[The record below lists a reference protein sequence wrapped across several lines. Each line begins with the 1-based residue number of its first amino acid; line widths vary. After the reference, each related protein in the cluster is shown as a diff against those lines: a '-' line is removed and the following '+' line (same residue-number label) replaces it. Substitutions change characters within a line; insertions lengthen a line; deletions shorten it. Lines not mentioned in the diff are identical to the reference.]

1 MKLTKGKLTKLY
13 SKKKQTMKKF
23 KMKDQAIHKK
33 AIGKTFR
40 KKRALDL
47 NHKTLKSIPTL
58 FLKKKKNKRGGQP
71 ETEEAQ
77 SQLQAPEEVQAP
89 ETEEVQT
96 QVKAPETEVTGSQ
109 ETGSQ
114 ETGSLETAPLETAP
128 LETAPLETATLET
141 APLEPPQNEVEIT
154 NTDSAAAQPEDIT
167 LEGQDGINTDVTI
180 DTPLT
185 SEDTEH
191 LVGSEPSTESTLE
204 EQSVVSS
211 ETPENTGEVKIEEP
225 NTIDG
230 DTTTDVKV
238 TESSV
243 PKTLE
248 TTDEN
253 VSVDTSP
260 SDTSIEA
267 QPVDETINVE
277 AAPMQDLQGDDITN
291 ITKLFD
297 EFLNKKINDAVQKA
311 LGTTSQGLQNPSE
324 SVLDNVKIVASNS

>member
-23 KMKDQAIHKK
+23 KMKSTAIHKK
-33 AIGKTFR
+33 SSGKTFR

-71 ETEEAQ
+71 TETTEQDPKAIVQ
-77 SQLQAPEEVQAP
+77 DPEEIVQDP
-89 ETEEVQT
+89 EE
-96 QVKAPETEVTGSQ
+96 TGSQ

-114 ETGSLETAPLETAP
+114 ETGSQETGPLETGSQ
-128 LETAPLETATLET
+128 ETGS
-141 APLEPPQNEVEIT
+141 LEPPQNEVDINT
-154 NTDSAAAQPEDIT
+154 TDSDAAQPEDIT
-167 LEGQDGINTDVTI
+167 LKSQDGIDTDVTI
-180 DTPLT
+180 DPPLT
-185 SEDTEH
+185 NEDTEH
-191 LVGSEPSTESTLE
+191 LVGSEPSTESTTESTLE
-204 EQSVVSS
+204 EQSAVPSDNDVSES
-211 ETPENTGEVKIEEP
+211 SVTPENTGEVKIEEP
-225 NTIDG
+225 G
-230 DTTTDVKV
+230 STTDVEVK
-238 TESSV
+238 ESDA

-253 VSVDTSP
+253 VSVDTNP
-260 SDTSIEA
+260 SDTSVEA

-277 AAPMQDLQGDDITN
+277 AEPIQDLQGDDITN

-311 LGTTSQGLQNPSE
+311 LGTTSQGLQNPSDA
-324 SVLDNVKIVASNS
+324 VLDNVKIVANSS

>member
-23 KMKDQAIHKK
+23 KMKSTAIHKK
-33 AIGKTFR
+33 SSGKTFR

-71 ETEEAQ
+71 TETTETKEQDPEA
-77 SQLQAPEEVQAP
+77 EAP
-89 ETEEVQT
+89 ETEET
-96 QVKAPETEVTGSQ
+96 APL

-114 ETGSLETAPLETAP
+114 ETAPLETGS
-128 LETAPLETATLET
+128 
-141 APLEPPQNEVEIT
+141 LEPPQNEVDINT
-154 NTDSAAAQPEDIT
+154 TDSDAAQPEDIT
-167 LEGQDGINTDVTI
+167 LKSQDGIDTDVTI
-180 DTPLT
+180 DPPLT
-185 SEDTEH
+185 NEDTEH
-191 LVGSEPSTESTLE
+191 LVGSEPSTESTTESTLE
-204 EQSVVSS
+204 EQSAVPYDNDVSES
-211 ETPENTGEVKIEEP
+211 SVTPENTGEVKIEEP
-225 NTIDG
+225 G
-230 DTTTDVKV
+230 STTDVEVK
-238 TESSV
+238 ESDA

-253 VSVDTSP
+253 VSVDTNP
-260 SDTSIEA
+260 SDTSVEA

-277 AAPMQDLQGDDITN
+277 AEPMQDLQGDDITN

-311 LGTTSQGLQNPSE
+311 LGTTNQGLQNPSE
-324 SVLDNVKIVASNS
+324 AVLDNVKIVASNS

>member
-23 KMKDQAIHKK
+23 KMKSTAIHKK
-33 AIGKTFR
+33 SSGKTFR

-71 ETEEAQ
+71 TET
-77 SQLQAPEEVQAP
+77 
-89 ETEEVQT
+89 TEQDP
-96 QVKAPETEVTGSQ
+96 KAE

-114 ETGSLETAPLETAP
+114 ETAP

-141 APLEPPQNEVEIT
+141 GSQETGPLETATLETGSQETGSLEPPQNEVDINT
-154 NTDSAAAQPEDIT
+154 TDSDAAQPEDIT
-167 LEGQDGINTDVTI
+167 LKSQDGIDTDVTI
-180 DTPLT
+180 DPPLT
-185 SEDTEH
+185 NEDTEH
-191 LVGSEPSTESTLE
+191 LVGSEPSTESTTESTLE
-204 EQSVVSS
+204 EQSAVPSDNDVSES
-211 ETPENTGEVKIEEP
+211 SVTPENTGEVKIEEP
-225 NTIDG
+225 DS
-230 DTTTDVKV
+230 TTDVEVK
-238 TESSV
+238 ESDA

-253 VSVDTSP
+253 VSVDTNP
-260 SDTSIEA
+260 SDTSVEA

-277 AAPMQDLQGDDITN
+277 AEPIQDLQGDDITN

-311 LGTTSQGLQNPSE
+311 LGTTSQGLQNPSDA
-324 SVLDNVKIVASNS
+324 VLDNVKIVANSS

>member
-77 SQLQAPEEVQAP
+77 VPETEEAQSQVKAP
-89 ETEEVQT
+89 ETEEVKAPET
-96 QVKAPETEVTGSQ
+96 VEVKTPETEEVQAPETEVTGSQ

-114 ETGSLETAPLETAP
+114 ETALLEPQRTDSLEAQ
-128 LETAPLETATLET
+128 
-141 APLEPPQNEVEIT
+141 EPPQNEVGMNT
-154 NTDSAAAQPEDIT
+154 TDSAAAQPEDIK
-167 LEGQDGINTDVTI
+167 LESQDGIDTDVTI
-180 DTPLT
+180 ETPLT
-185 SEDTEH
+185 NNDTEH

-277 AAPMQDLQGDDITN
+277 AAPIQDLQGDDITN

-297 EFLNKKINDAVQKA
+297 DFLNKKINDAVQKA
-311 LGTTSQGLQNPSE
+311 LGTTSQALQNPSE
-324 SVLDNVKIVASNS
+324 TVLDNVKLLANSS

>member
-58 FLKKKKNKRGGQP
+58 FLRKKKNKRGGQP

-114 ETGSLETAPLETAP
+114 ETGSLETAP

-277 AAPMQDLQGDDITN
+277 AVPIQDLQGDDITN

-297 EFLNKKINDAVQKA
+297 DFLNKKINDAVQKA
-311 LGTTSQGLQNPSE
+311 LGTTSQALQNPSE
-324 SVLDNVKIVASNS
+324 TVLDNVKLLANSS

>member
-58 FLKKKKNKRGGQP
+58 FLRKKKNKRGGQP

-77 SQLQAPEEVQAP
+77 VQAP
-89 ETEEVQT
+89 ETEEA
-96 QVKAPETEVTGSQ
+96 QVPETEEVQAPVQDSETE

-114 ETGSLETAPLETAP
+114 ETGSLETAP

-154 NTDSAAAQPEDIT
+154 NTDSAAAHPEDIT

-185 SEDTEH
+185 NEDTEH

-204 EQSVVSS
+204 EQSAVPSDNNVSES
-211 ETPENTGEVKIEEP
+211 SVTPENTGEVKIEEP
-225 NTIDG
+225 TP
-230 DTTTDVKV
+230 TVSTTDVEVK
-238 TESSV
+238 ESGP

-260 SDTSIEA
+260 SDTS
-267 QPVDETINVE
+267 VE
-277 AAPMQDLQGDDITN
+277 AEPMQDLQGDDITN